1 MFTDLEAPDPAV
13 HHFVNAQLEHVAFAQ
28 RTRTKEHRVVE
39 LRVDSGARRG
49 QPAATESRVPTV
61 QSVEAHLAAKVTCW
75 ITLEGS
81 LVNAFRIVSQ
91 SILSVTQC
99 YTKTR
104 GFRT

>member
-28 RTRTKEHRVVE
+28 RTRAKEHRVVE

-75 ITLEGS
+75 ITLEA
-81 LVNAFRIVSQ
+81 LLAFRIVSQ

-99 YTKTR
+99 YKKTP